1 MVVLEDGRVHIMSAV
16 GMSMYHTT
24 MVNDALRL
32 VKKLF
37 GSRVISVQPNKGGGF
52 PFL

>member
-1 MVVLEDGRVHIMSAV
+1 MVVLEGGRVHIMSA
-16 GMSMYHTT
+16 MAMYHTT